1 MNFAGSSPALG
12 IYVFFFDVETT
23 GLPKDNKFI
32 LEKILQWPR
41 LIQISWQLYN
51 YKYKLIDIKN
61 YYIKNLKKNKY
72 FKKNNII
79 YGKIK
84 TIKEVLNKFYKLLK
98 NTYFIIGH
106 NINFD
111 CNIII
116 GEYYRLNKNLKIKNI
131 LFKKNKINTIKLINY
146 NKYLNLKNTFNLL
159 YNRKKKKFLF
169 HNSLYDIYINIFV
182 FIKLI
187 YYKLIKFNFKFNIKK
202 FLLNIPIYNN
212 IKLNKKINYFNIHN
226 HSDYSI
232 FNSTIKIKD
241 LIKKSI
247 KYKMKSVGITDNNMM
262 GVYKFYEEI
271 NKINKVKK
279 IIKGIV
285 GCEINIKIKN
295 KLYPYILIIKNIKGY
310 YNLIKINSYSNIKTK
325 NINYINIKIIKK
337 YSKGLIFLTGTL
349 KSEISYYI
357 IKNKIKKAIKILLD
371 WKKIFKNNIFIEIFR
386 DGFKYEK
393 KVNKY
398 LIFFSKKYKIKYINQ
413 QETFYLNKSDY
424 KIYKIL
430 LCIKNKINIYQN
442 NDKNIFPKNNF
453 YLKKY
458 SNIKNKFKKF
468 KKGFKNLNILFK
480 KIKYIKLNNRVLLP
494 KYKINKKF
502 NNKNYLYLKYLIY
515 KGAKKKYGKINNK
528 INKRIIKELKII
540 KYKNFE
546 NYFLIV
552 YDLIKKAKE
561 LDIYVGPGRGSVA
574 GSIIAYC
581 LNITKVDPLKFN
593 LIFERF
599 LNNERIK
606 LPDIDIDLE
615 DKGRKKL
622 LLYINYKYGGNVAN
636 IITYNK
642 IGSKTAIKDV
652 SRVFNLSFKEAN
664 NLSKMII
671 NNFTLKKIL
680 NNNIL
685 FFKKKLSLS
694 KFNKILNIR
703 NIYNDKNSIKS
714 KILKYAKK
722 LEGLIRCTGIHAC
735 GIIIT
740 SNKLINYV
748 PLMYNNKNN
757 NLLLTQ
763 YDKRCIENIGL
774 LKIDLLALKT
784 LNIIKNS
791 LLEIIKNKKKIKLNL
806 YDNNTYKL
814 FNDSKTTG
822 IFQFDSY
829 NIKQILNI
837 MKPNNFK
844 DLIAINALYRPGTI
858 NNLYEFLLRK
868 KQIKQIKYD
877 IKDIKKYLIETYGI
891 TLYQEQVILIARKLS
906 GISKSDADILREAI
920 GKKQINKLN
929 LIKKKFLKKAL
940 KKGYLLNQLKKIWKG
955 WENFVLYAF
964 NKAHATCYSF
974 IAYQTGFLKINY
986 TIEFMCT
993 LLNNNINNKKQIE
1006 RFINDAKKFKIKI
1019 LPPDINISKYK
1030 FVIEKNKYIRSGL
1043 GIIKNIGYKTVNE
1056 IIKQKKFKSLKDF
1069 LIKIKIKNKKV
1080 IKSLILSGAFDCF
1093 KIKRYIYFLKYN
1105 KKFNII
1111 NYLLFKI
1118 NNKINDK
1125 LLNKIFNIKK
1135 KINKKYIKLYYINKQ
1150 KKILGYYI
1158 KLHPLYYYK
1167 FEIIYL
1173 KLKNLNYLKY
1183 KNYKIY
1189 YFYGL
1194 IKKIYYYNNNYYILI
1209 EDNLNNN
1216 KKILI
1221 NNNLYNKNI
1230 IKLYNIIIIKCYFIY
1245 NNINI
1250 LNIIDINDIFNYYNL
1265 MLLKINK
1272 NIFINHNKIIKK
1284 FLYFKKKYKGKQKIY
1299 IQIYYLKN
1307 IYKKIIIKNIKI
1319 NRNIFIFLNENNKHK
1334 NIKYS
1339 LF

>member
-1 MNFAGSSPALG
+1 MF
-12 IYVFFFDVETT
+12 FFFDVETT

-32 LEKILQWPR
+32 IEKILQWPR
-41 LIQISWQLYN
+41 ITQISWQLYN

-61 YYIKNLKKNKY
+61 YYIKNSRFKN
-72 FKKNNII
+72 NHNII

-84 TIKEVLNKFYKLLK
+84 NIKVVLKKFYKKLNK
-98 NTYFIIGH
+98 AYFIIGH

-116 GEYYRLNKNLKIKNI
+116 GEYYRLNKKFKNI
-131 LFKKNKINTIKLINY
+131 FKKKKKINTIKIMNY
-146 NKYLNLKNTFNLL
+146 NKFFSLKNTFNLL
-159 YNRKKKKFLF
+159 YKEKKKYLF

-182 FIKLI
+182 FVKLI
-187 YYKLIKFNFKFNIKK
+187 YYKLINFNFKFNIKN
-202 FLLNIPIYNN
+202 FLVNIPIYN
-212 IKLNKKINYFNIHN
+212 KKQNNYFNIHN

-232 FNSTIKIKD
+232 FKSTINIKD
-241 LIKKSI
+241 LINKSI
-247 KYKMKSVGITDNNMM
+247 KYKMKAVGITDNNMM
-262 GVYKFYEEI
+262 GVYNFYEEI
-271 NKINKVKK
+271 NKINKNNN

-325 NINYINIKIIKK
+325 NINYINRKIIKK

-357 IKNKIKKAIKILLD
+357 INNKINKAIKILLY

-386 DGFKYEK
+386 YGLKNEN

-398 LIFFSKKYKIKYINQ
+398 LILFSKKYNIKYINQ

-430 LCIKNKINIYQN
+430 LCIKKKINFT
-442 NDKNIFPKNNF
+442 NIKEKEKYKFPKNLF

-458 SNIKNKFKKF
+458 SNIKKKFKKF
-468 KKGFKNLNILFK
+468 KKGFKNLNILFN
-480 KIKYIKLNNRVLLP
+480 KIKYINIKYNFLLP
-494 KYKINKKF
+494 KYKISKSNYKKINKIFKF
-502 NNKNYLYLKYLIY
+502 KINNKNVNYFYLKYLIY
-515 KGAKKKYGKINNK
+515 KGAKKKYVKINDK
-528 INKRIIKELKII
+528 INKRIIKELTII
-540 KYKNFE
+540 KYKRFV

-552 YDLIKKAKE
+552 YDLIKKAKQ

-615 DKGRKKL
+615 DKGRNKL
-622 LLYINYKYGGNVAN
+622 LFYINNKYGKGKVAN

-642 IGSKTAIKDV
+642 IGAKTAIKDV

-671 NNFTLKKIL
+671 NKITLKKIL
-680 NNNIL
+680 SKNILFLKNQFSLSQFNNIL
-685 FFKKKLSLS
+685 
-694 KFNKILNIR
+694 KIR
-703 NIYNDKNSIKS
+703 KIYNNKKSIKS

-740 SNKLINYV
+740 SKKLINYV

-763 YDKRCIENIGL
+763 FDKKCIENIGL

-784 LNIIKNS
+784 LNIIKNC
-791 LLEIIKNKKKIKLNL
+791 LLEIIKNNKKIKFNL

-822 IFQFDSY
+822 IFQFDSL
-829 NIKQILNI
+829 NIKTILNI
-837 MKPNNFK
+837 MKPNYFK

-868 KQIKQIKYD
+868 KNKIKIKYD
-877 IKDIKKYLIETYGI
+877 INDIKKYLIDTYGI

-920 GKKQINKLN
+920 GKKNINKLN
-929 LIKKKFLKKAL
+929 LIKKKFFKNAL
-940 KKGYLLNQLKKIWKG
+940 NKGYLLNKLNKIWKC
-955 WENFVLYAF
+955 WKDFVLYAF
-964 NKAHATCYSF
+964 NKAHATSYSL
-974 IAYQTGFLKINY
+974 IAYQTGFLKANY
-986 TIEFMCT
+986 TIEFMCA
-993 LLNNNINNKKQIE
+993 LFNNNINNKDKIE
-1006 RFINDAKKFKIKI
+1006 SYINEAKILKIKI
-1019 LPPDINISKYK
+1019 LPPDINISEYY
-1030 FVIEKNKYIRSGL
+1030 FIIENKKYIRSGL
-1043 GIIKNIGYKTVNE
+1043 GIIKNLGYKTVNE
-1056 IIKQKKFKSLKDF
+1056 IKKNKKIKSLKNF
-1069 LIKIKIKNKKV
+1069 LKIIKINKINKTV

-1105 KKFNII
+1105 KQLNII
-1111 NYLLFKI
+1111 NYLLLKKKKKKKI
-1118 NNKINDK
+1118 DKLINKI
-1125 LLNKIFNIKK
+1125 K
-1135 KINKKYIKLYYINKQ
+1135 KINKKKNKQYIKLYYINKQ
-1150 KKILGYYI
+1150 KNILGFYI
-1158 KLHPLYYYK
+1158 KIHPLYFYK
-1167 FEIIYL
+1167 FEIIL
-1173 KLKNLNYLKY
+1173 FKLNNLNF
-1183 KNYKIY
+1183 KNYKYINNKIY
-1189 YFYGL
+1189 YFYGI
-1194 IKKIYYYNNNYYILI
+1194 IKKIYSYNNYILI
-1209 EDNLNNN
+1209 EDNFNNK

-1221 NNNLYNKNI
+1221 NNYLYNKEI
-1230 IKLYNIIIIKCYFIY
+1230 IKLYNIIIIKGNFIN
-1245 NNINI
+1245 NNIKI
-1250 LNIIDINDIFNYYNL
+1250 LNIIDIKDIFNNYKL
-1265 MLLKINK
+1265 MLLKLNK
-1272 NIFINHNKIIKK
+1272 NLFINTNKIIKYI
-1284 FLYFKKKYKGKQKIY
+1284 LYLKNKYKGKQKIY
-1299 IQIYYLKN
+1299 IIINYLKN
-1307 IYKKIIIKNIKI
+1307 IYKKYIIKNIKI
-1319 NRNIFIFLNENNKHK
+1319 NRNILIFLNKNNKHK

-1339 LF
+1339 LH